1 MPKAKPLSK
10 QQILGAVNKTKSN
23 RASARYL
30 GVSYI
35 HYKKWAK
42 NYDATEEGYENL
54 FEQHKNQSG
63 KGIPKFL
70 NGGKKTPAIVD
81 IIEGFIYF
89 SFDPVAAE
97 AILFY
102 IYSRYDMEENLI
114 PFIDD
119 EGKEHLMANAEDL
132 WEYLVYLTD
141 KLMSTQ

>member
-1 MPKAKPLSK
+1 MK
-10 QQILGAVNKTKSN
+10 QRKEVKEVIENILGS
-23 RASARYL
+23 SL
-30 GVSYI
+30 SI
-35 HYKKWAK
+35 HS
-42 NYDATEEGYENL
+42 ENL
-54 FEQHKNQSG
+54 SEEDKLKEEFLKTIDLFEEVWKRQDKLDIEL
-63 KGIPKFL
+63 GIDFSTYDDKFF
-70 NGGKKTPAIVD
+70 K

-102 IYSRYDMEENLI
+102 VYSRYDMEENLI

-132 WEYLVYLTD
+132 WEYLVYITD

>member
-1 MPKAKPLSK
+1 MLEK
-10 QQILGAVNKTKSN
+10 ILGAP
-23 RASARYL
+23 L
-30 GVSYI
+30 
-35 HYKKWAK
+35 
-42 NYDATEEGYENL
+42 DL
-54 FEQHKNQSG
+54 
-63 KGIPKFL
+63 KFL
-70 NGGKKTPAIVD
+70 PNPDEEKLKIDFHRIISNLEFVWKRQLELEKYEVD
-81 IIEGFIYF
+81 LSTYDDKFFKIIEGFIYF

-102 IYSRYDMEENLI
+102 VYSRYDMEENLI